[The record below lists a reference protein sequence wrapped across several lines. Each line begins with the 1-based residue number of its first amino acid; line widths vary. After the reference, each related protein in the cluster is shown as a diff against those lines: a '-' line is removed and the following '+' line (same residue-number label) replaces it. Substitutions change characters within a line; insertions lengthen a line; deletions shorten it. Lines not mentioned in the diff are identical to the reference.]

1 MAGVTDDRIG
11 EARDLLAAA
20 RTEFDQ
26 AQQAIGGSAIIALRN
41 SCGKGW
47 LAVLEAANALF
58 VKRGVAVQ
66 ELPSS
71 ERGRRSF
78 AQLYMQRE
86 MRRTYNDLWKT
97 FHIDGYYEG
106 IVEFDDMPGYFEE
119 LEEFIDQAEV
129 AESTDGVEG

>member
-1 MAGVTDDRIG
+1 MAGITDGRIG
-11 EARDLLAAA
+11 DARDLLAAA

-26 AQQAIGGSAIIALRN
+26 AQKAKGGAAVTGLRT

-47 LAVLEAANALF
+47 LAVLETANALF
-58 VKRGVAVQ
+58 VKRGVAEE
-66 ELPSS
+66 ELPRS

-78 AQLYMQRE
+78 AQLFMQRE

-97 FHIDGYYEG
+97 FPIDGYYEG

-119 LEEFIDQAEV
+119 LEEYVDHVEV